1 MIDTRIIVLIGIGDT
16 MSKPVAL
23 ITGGGK
29 RIGAAV
35 SKKLMEMGWYVLI
48 HVNSSSKE
56 ARKIISDF
64 SSNNEGEEC
73 GDVLTCN
80 LLIDS
85 DVEKLITSVI
95 EHPAVID
102 AKGLSGL
109 IHNASV
115 YSSIEIDEVKLDDLK
130 TNLKLHVETPFNLTL
145 GLLDLLKSAKGCVI
159 GMVDTSLGRS
169 WKGLSHYTSSKAGLR
184 QLMINLAGDLH
195 PHVRVNCIAP
205 GAIISA
211 DWEVEH
217 FAKIIEEIPLGR
229 SGNVNDIANA
239 VYFLFSSPHISGQV
253 INVDGGWSLNQK
265 LGV

>member
-1 MIDTRIIVLIGIGDT
+1 

-48 HVNSSSKE
+48 HVNSSVDE
-56 ARKIISDF
+56 ARKIISEF
-64 SSNNEGEEC
+64 TSSNGGVEC
-73 GDVLTCN
+73 GDVLTGN
-80 LLIDS
+80 LLLDT
-85 DVEKLITSVI
+85 DVEELISNVI
-95 EHPAVID
+95 NHPATIS

-109 IHNASV
+109 IHNASI
-115 YSSIEIDEVKLDDLK
+115 YDSIEISEVKLDDLK
-130 TNLKLHVETPFNLTL
+130 MNLKLHVETPFNLTL
-145 GLLDLLKSAKGCVI
+145 GLLDLLKSAKGCII

-195 PHVRVNCIAP
+195 PQVRVNCIAP

-239 VYFLFSSPHISGQV
+239 VQFLFESNHISGQI

>member
-1 MIDTRIIVLIGIGDT
+1 

-35 SKKLMEMGWYVLI
+35 SRKLMEMGYYVLI
-48 HVNSSSKE
+48 HVNSSVAE
-56 ARKIISDF
+56 ASKIISDF
-64 SSNNEGEEC
+64 STANGNVEC
-73 GDVLTCN
+73 GDVVTGN

-85 DVEKLITSVI
+85 DVDNLIMSVI
-95 EHPAVID
+95 EHPAVK
-102 AKGLSGL
+102 AANGLSGL
-109 IHNASV
+109 IHNASI
-115 YSSIEIDEVKLDDLK
+115 YDSIEIDEVTLADLK
-130 TNLKLHVETPFNLTL
+130 KNLKLHVETPFKLTI
-145 GLLDLLKSAKGCVI
+145 GLMDLLKSSEGCII

-169 WKGLSHYTSSKAGLR
+169 WKGLSHYTSTKAGLR
-184 QLMINLAGDLH
+184 QLMINMAGDLH

-229 SGNVNDIANA
+229 SGNVNDIADA
-239 VYFLFSSPHISGQV
+239 VQFLFSSPHISGQV

>member
-1 MIDTRIIVLIGIGDT
+1 

-29 RIGAAV
+29 RIGAAI
-35 SKKLMEMGWYVLI
+35 SQKLMEMGWYVLI
-48 HVNSSSKE
+48 HVNSSVEE

-64 SSNNEGEEC
+64 SSNNGGVDC
-73 GDVLTCN
+73 GDVLSGN
-80 LLIDS
+80 LLVDS
-85 DVEKLITSVI
+85 DVERLILNVI
-95 EHPAVID
+95 NHPAVVESN
-102 AKGLSGL
+102 GLSGL
-109 IHNASV
+109 IHNASI
-115 YSSIEIDEVKLDDLK
+115 YSSIEINDVDVEDLK
-130 TNLKLHVETPFNLTL
+130 MNLKLHVETPFKLTI
-145 GLLDLLKSAKGCVI
+145 GLMELLKSAKGCVI

-184 QLMINLAGDLH
+184 QLMINMAGDLH
-195 PHVRVNCIAP
+195 PDVRVNCIAP

-229 SGNVNDIANA
+229 SGNVNDIANT
-239 VYFLFSSPHISGQV
+239 VQFLFNSPHISGQI

>member
-1 MIDTRIIVLIGIGDT
+1 
-16 MSKPVAL
+16 MSKPVVL

-48 HVNSSSKE
+48 HVNSSVEE

-64 SSNNEGEEC
+64 SSSNGNVSC
-73 GDVLTCN
+73 GDVVTGN
-80 LLIDS
+80 LLVDS
-85 DVEKLITSVI
+85 DVDRLIVDVI
-95 EHPAVID
+95 NHPAVID
-102 AKGLSGL
+102 SNGLSGL
-109 IHNASV
+109 IHNASI
-115 YSSIEIDEVKLDDLK
+115 YSSIEIDEVSLSDLK
-130 TNLKLHVETPFNLTL
+130 MNLKLHVETPFKLTI
-145 GLLDLLKSAKGCVI
+145 GLKEQLKSVKGCVV

-169 WKGLSHYTSSKAGLR
+169 WKGLSHYTSSKAALR
-184 QLMINLAGDLH
+184 QLMINMAGDFH
-195 PHVRVNCIAP
+195 PHVRFNCIAP

-229 SGNVNDIANA
+229 SGNVKDIANA